1 MELAVT
7 NCPDFLIGGELARLI
22 PITADSAREQKSVSV
37 LLAGLRSV
45 LELRQS
51 LLKSIGVRV
60 GTSAKLEAWT
70 EVVFENEDKKV
81 AKQKDRP
88 DGLLILRTGKREWR
102 ALVEAKIGNETI
114 GEDQVSRYLQQAK
127 MHKLDAVI
135 TITNQFAA
143 LPTHHPVRLPKSATK
158 SVALYHWSW
167 AFIRTQCQLLLKNDG
182 IEDQDQV
189 FILSEILR
197 YLESDK
203 SGISHF
209 DQMNSEWKDVVN
221 KVKSNATLS
230 RSSDEIQNTIAAWHQ
245 EQRDLCLIM
254 SRLTG
259 SDVSLKL
266 KNDHRLDPAKRL
278 KDDADIF
285 CKTPSLQCS
294 LHIINAAADLDVT
307 ADLQR
312 RMIYCSMR
320 LTAPKDK
327 QSTKARVNW
336 LLRQLKK
343 TDSKGF
349 FVRATRPGKAETT
362 YQALKDLRDAPELLD
377 SDTSNTAV
385 TTFEIVYEIDL
396 AGKFSGR
403 KVFVEE
409 LEKAVPH
416 FYQEAGQLL
425 KAWTPPPPKI
435 AKSDNEPKE
444 ADSDKAQ
451 TSKSTPITSSRYSPY

>member
-1 MELAVT
+1 MT
-7 NCPDFLIGGELARLI
+7 KRPDFLSGGEPARLI

-60 GTSAKLEAWT
+60 GTSASMEAWT
-70 EVVFENEDKKV
+70 EVVFENEDKK
-81 AKQKDRP
+81 AIKQKDRP
-88 DGLLILRTGKREWR
+88 DGLLILRTGRREWR
-102 ALVEAKIGNETI
+102 ALIEAKIGTDTI
-114 GEDQVSRYLQQAK
+114 GEDQVTRYLQQAK
-127 MHKLDAVI
+127 AHKLDAVI

-143 LPTHHPVRLPKSATK
+143 LPTHHPVKLPKNATK

-182 IEDQDQV
+182 VEDEDQV

-221 KVKSNATLS
+221 KVKSNAPLAKA
-230 RSSDEIQNTIAAWHQ
+230 SDEVQNTIAAWHQ

-254 SRLTG
+254 SRLTS

-278 KDDADIF
+278 KDDADAF
-285 CKTPSLQCS
+285 CKAPSLQCS
-294 LHIINAAADLDVT
+294 LGIINAAADLDVT

-343 TDSKGF
+343 ADPKGF
-349 FVRATRPGKAETT
+349 YIRATRPGKAETT
-362 YQALKDLRDAPELLD
+362 YQPLIDLRDSPELLE
-377 SDTSNTAV
+377 SDTSNAAA
-385 TTFEIVYEIDL
+385 TTLEIVYEVDV

-416 FYQEAGQLL
+416 FYQEAGQML
-425 KAWTPPPPKI
+425 KAWAPQPPKI
-435 AKSDNEPKE
+435 VKSDSEKRGVGPE
-444 ADSDKAQ
+444 EELVE
-451 TSKSTPITSSRYSPY
+451 TTT

>member
-1 MELAVT
+1 MK
-7 NCPDFLIGGELARLI
+7 NRPDFLSGGEPARLI
-22 PITADSAREQKSVSV
+22 PIAADSAREQKSVSV
-37 LLAGLRSV
+37 ILAGLRSV

-51 LLKSIGVRV
+51 MLKSLGVRV
-60 GTSAKLEAWT
+60 GTNATLEAWT
-70 EVVFENEDKKV
+70 EVVFANEDKKA
-81 AKQKDRP
+81 AKLKDRP
-88 DGLLILRTGKREWR
+88 DGLLILRTGRREWR
-102 ALVEAKIGNETI
+102 ALIEAKVNNDTI
-114 GEDQVSRYLQQAK
+114 GEEQVSRYLQQAK
-127 MHKLDAVI
+127 THKLDAVI

-143 LPTHHPVRLPKSATK
+143 LPTHHPVKLPKNATK

-182 IEDQDQV
+182 VEDEDQV
-189 FILSEILR
+189 FILNEILR
-197 YLESDK
+197 YLESDR

-221 KVKSNATLS
+221 KVKSNATLAKT
-230 RSSDEIQNTIAAWHQ
+230 SDEIQNTIAAWHQ

-266 KNDHRLDPAKRL
+266 KNDHRLDPAKRM
-278 KDDADIF
+278 KDDVDAF
-285 CKTPSLQCS
+285 CKTPALQCA
-294 LHIINAAADLDVT
+294 LNIINAAADLEVT

-320 LTAPKDK
+320 LAAPKDK

-343 TDSKGF
+343 TEPAGF
-349 FVRATRPGKAETT
+349 FIRATRPGKAETT
-362 YQALKDLRDAPELLD
+362 YQPLKDLRDSPELLE
-377 SDTSNTAV
+377 SDTSNAAA
-385 TTFEIVYEIDL
+385 TTLEVVYEVDL

-435 AKSDNEPKE
+435 TKAASEQRNENFEKE
-444 ADSDKAQ
+444 PSGL
-451 TSKSTPITSSRYSPY
+451 TS

>member
-1 MELAVT
+1 MERQPMPR
-7 NCPDFLIGGELARLI
+7 PDYLTGGEPARLI
-22 PITADSAREQKSVSV
+22 PITADSARELKSVSV
-37 LLAGLRSV
+37 LMAGLRSV
-45 LELRQS
+45 FELRQS
-51 LLKSIGVRV
+51 LLKSLGVRV
-60 GTSAKLEAWT
+60 GTSATLEAWT
-70 EVVFENEDKKV
+70 EVVFQNEDKKAV
-81 AKQKDRP
+81 NNKDRP

-102 ALVEAKIGNETI
+102 ALIEAKVGNETI
-114 GEDQVSRYLQQAK
+114 GEEQVSRYLQQAK
-127 MHKLDAVI
+127 NHKLDAVI

-143 LPTHHPVRLPKSATK
+143 LPTHHPVKLPKNATK
-158 SVALYHWSW
+158 SVALFHWSW

-182 IEDQDQV
+182 VEDEDQV

-197 YLESDK
+197 YLESDR

-209 DQMNSEWKDVVN
+209 DQMNAEWKDVVN
-221 KVKSNATLS
+221 KVKSNAPLAKT
-230 RSSDEIQNTIAAWHQ
+230 SDEVQNTIAAWHQ

-266 KNDHRLDPAKRL
+266 KNDHRLDPSMRL
-278 KDDADIF
+278 KDDADAF
-285 CKTPSLQCS
+285 CKTSA
-294 LHIINAAADLDVT
+294 LHCALNIINSAADLEVT

-320 LTAPKDK
+320 LTAPRDK

-343 TDSKGF
+343 TEPAGF
-349 FVRATRPGKAETT
+349 FIRANRPGKAETT
-362 YQALKDLRDAPELLD
+362 YQTLKDLRDSPELLE
-377 SDTSNTAV
+377 SGTSNSAA
-385 TTFEIVYEIDL
+385 TTLEVVYEVDL

-416 FYQEAGQLL
+416 FYHEAGQLL

-435 AKSDNEPKE
+435 SK
-444 ADSDKAQ
+444 ADGELKAQ
-451 TSKSTPITSSRYSPY
+451 GEETVLEK

>member
-1 MELAVT
+1 MPR
-7 NCPDFLIGGELARLI
+7 PDYLTGGEPARLI
-22 PITADSAREQKSVSV
+22 PITADSARELKSVSV
-37 LLAGLRSV
+37 LMAGLRSV
-45 LELRQS
+45 FELRQS
-51 LLKSIGVRV
+51 LLKSLGVRV
-60 GTSAKLEAWT
+60 GTSATLEAWT
-70 EVVFENEDKKV
+70 EVVFQNEDKKAV
-81 AKQKDRP
+81 NNKDRP

-102 ALVEAKIGNETI
+102 ALIEAKVGNETI
-114 GEDQVSRYLQQAK
+114 GEEQVSRYLQQAK
-127 MHKLDAVI
+127 NHKLDAVI

-143 LPTHHPVRLPKSATK
+143 LPTHHPVKLPKNATK
-158 SVALYHWSW
+158 SVALFHCSW

-182 IEDQDQV
+182 VEDEDQV

-197 YLESDK
+197 YLESDR

-209 DQMNSEWKDVVN
+209 DQMNAEWKDVVN
-221 KVKSNATLS
+221 KVKSNAPLAKT
-230 RSSDEIQNTIAAWHQ
+230 SDEVQNTIAAWHQ

-266 KNDHRLDPAKRL
+266 KNDHRLDASMRL
-278 KDDADIF
+278 KDDADAF
-285 CKTPSLQCS
+285 CKAPA
-294 LHIINAAADLDVT
+294 LHCALNIINAAADLEVT

-320 LTAPKDK
+320 LTTPRDK

-343 TDSKGF
+343 TEPAGF
-349 FVRATRPGKAETT
+349 FIRANRPGKAETT
-362 YQALKDLRDAPELLD
+362 YQMLKDLRDSPELLE
-377 SDTSNTAV
+377 SGTSNSAA
-385 TTFEIVYEIDL
+385 TTLEVVYEVDL

-416 FYQEAGQLL
+416 FYHEAGQLL

-435 AKSDNEPKE
+435 SK
-444 ADSDKAQ
+444 ADSELKAHDDNAELE
-451 TSKSTPITSSRYSPY
+451 K

>member
-1 MELAVT
+1 MPR
-7 NCPDFLIGGELARLI
+7 PDFLTGGEPARLI
-22 PITADSAREQKSVSV
+22 PVTPDSAREQKSVSV

-51 LLKSIGVRV
+51 LLKSLGVRV
-60 GTSAKLEAWT
+60 GTNATLETWI
-70 EVVFENEDKKV
+70 EPVFLNEDKKAV
-81 AKQKDRP
+81 KNKDRP
-88 DGLLILRTGKREWR
+88 DGLLILRTGRREWR
-102 ALVEAKIGNETI
+102 ALIEAKVGNDTI
-114 GEDQVSRYLQQAK
+114 GEEQVSRYLQQAK
-127 MHKLDAVI
+127 NHKLDAVI

-143 LPTHHPVRLPKSATK
+143 LPTHHPVKLPKNATK
-158 SVALYHWSW
+158 SVALFHWSW

-182 IEDQDQV
+182 VEDEDQV

-197 YLESDK
+197 YLESDR

-209 DQMNSEWKDVVN
+209 DQMNAEWKDVAN
-221 KVKSNATLS
+221 KVKSNAPLAKT
-230 RSSDEIQNTIAAWHQ
+230 SDEVQNTIAAWHQ

-278 KDDADIF
+278 KDDADAF
-285 CKTPSLQCS
+285 CKTPTLNCA
-294 LHIINAAADLDVT
+294 LHIINAAADLEVT

-343 TDSKGF
+343 TAPGGF
-349 FVRATRPGKAETT
+349 FIRATRPGKAETT
-362 YQALKDLRDAPELLD
+362 YQALKDLRDSPELLE
-377 SDTSNTAV
+377 SDTSNTAA
-385 TTFEIVYEIDL
+385 TTLEVVYEVDL

-416 FYQEAGQLL
+416 FYQGAGQLL

-435 AKSDNEPKE
+435 TKVSTEQRSESPEKE
-444 ADSDKAQ
+444 SVEVA
-451 TSKSTPITSSRYSPY
+451 P

>member
-1 MELAVT
+1 MS
-7 NCPDFLIGGELARLI
+7 NRPDFLIGGEPARLI
-22 PITADSAREQKSVSV
+22 PITADSAREQRSVSV

-60 GTSAKLEAWT
+60 GTSAKLEAWI
-70 EVVFENEDKKV
+70 EVVFENGDKK
-81 AKQKDRP
+81 AIKQKDRP

-102 ALVEAKIGNETI
+102 ALIEAKVGNEAI
-114 GEDQVSRYLQQAK
+114 GEEQVSRYLQQAK
-127 MHKLDAVI
+127 THKLDAVI

-143 LPTHHPVRLPKSATK
+143 LPTHHPIRLSKNATK

-182 IEDQDQV
+182 IEDEDQV

-197 YLESDK
+197 YLQSDK
-203 SGISHF
+203 SGINHF

-221 KVKSNATLS
+221 KVKSNATLTKT
-230 RSSDEIQNTIAAWHQ
+230 SDEIQNTIAAWHQ

-278 KDDADIF
+278 KDDADTF

-294 LHIINAAADLDVT
+294 LNIIHAAADLEVI

-343 TDSKGF
+343 TEPKGF

-362 YQALKDLRDAPELLD
+362 YQTLKDLRDAPELLD
-377 SDTSNTAV
+377 SDTSNSAA
-385 TTFEIVYEIDL
+385 TTFEVVYEVDL

-403 KVFVEE
+403 KVFIEE

-425 KAWTPPPPKI
+425 KTWTPPPPKI
-435 AKSDNEPKE
+435 TKPDDEKRIASSDNVRPELL
-444 ADSDKAQ
+444 
-451 TSKSTPITSSRYSPY
+451 

>member
-1 MELAVT
+1 M
-7 NCPDFLIGGELARLI
+7 
-22 PITADSAREQKSVSV
+22 
-37 LLAGLRSV
+37 

-51 LLKSIGVRV
+51 LLKSLNVRV
-60 GTSAKLEAWT
+60 GTSATLEAWT
-70 EVVFENEDKKV
+70 EVVFQNEDKKAV
-81 AKQKDRP
+81 KQKDRP
-88 DGLLILRTGKREWR
+88 DGLLILRTGRREWR
-102 ALVEAKIGNETI
+102 ALIEAKVNNDTI
-114 GEDQVSRYLQQAK
+114 GEDQISRYLQQAK
-127 MHKLDAVI
+127 THKLDAVI
-135 TITNQFAA
+135 TITNQFVA
-143 LPTHHPVRLPKSATK
+143 LPTHHPVKLPKTATK

-182 IEDQDQV
+182 IEDEDQV

-197 YLESDK
+197 YLESDR

-209 DQMNSEWKDVVN
+209 DQMNAEWKDVVN
-221 KVKSNATLS
+221 KVKSNAPIAKN
-230 RSSDEIQNTIAAWHQ
+230 SDEVQNTIAAWYQ

-266 KNDHRLDPAKRL
+266 KNGHRLDPSMRL
-278 KDDADIF
+278 KDDADAF
-285 CKTPSLQCS
+285 CKAPVLYCA
-294 LHIINAAADLDVT
+294 LNIINSAADLEVT

-343 TDSKGF
+343 TEPTGF
-349 FVRATRPGKAETT
+349 FIRANRPGKAETT
-362 YQALKDLRDAPELLD
+362 YQALKDLRNSPELLE
-377 SDTSNTAV
+377 SDTSNSAA
-385 TTFEIVYEIDL
+385 TTLDVVYEVDL

-403 KVFVEE
+403 KIFVEE

-425 KAWTPPPPKI
+425 KAWSPPPPKI
-435 AKSDNEPKE
+435 SK
-444 ADSDKAQ
+444 ADGELKAQ
-451 TSKSTPITSSRYSPY
+451 DEEPELEK